1 MDARFFR
8 DFRFLVLSKFLLES
22 SSPRIEERLRDRC
35 SFEDRLAT
43 EERLLPT
50 LLASLSLAAEAATA
64 VLLRRD
70 KRNFTLLFLLIFC
83 PGISPEPDA
92 SREMTLTLL
101 RRSMTLTLPLR
112 GNDATLLRRSLIS
125 WNFRA

>member
-50 LLASLSLAAEAATA
+50 LIASLSLAEAATA

-70 KRNFTLLFLLIFC
+70 KRNFTLLFLLILC
-83 PGISPEPDA
+83 PGISPDPDA

-112 GNDATLLRRSLIS
+112 GNDATLPRRSLIS